1 MHALLACCLIGAL
14 YIAPFYLQKH
24 LPRSHDSAIL
34 FRCLSACTAC
44 CTTWL
49 SLYYAVQV
57 RMWTALLH

>member
-49 SLYYAVQV
+49 PLYYAVQV